1 MGAAIFIG
9 EDLLASTPNQ
19 DGAAIELA
27 LDGLAIGDLLQA
39 T

>member
-1 MGAAIFIG
+1 MGAAVFIG
-9 EDLLASTPNQ
+9 EDLLPPAPNQ